1 MLELFILATVGLPVV
16 YGLVSIY
23 SRSVRREKLENQFD
37 AGGVAG
43 TREAHVAEGM
53 VYYEKGLRKRLILLV
68 YVIPIALII
77 GIAYVVNHT

>member
-1 MLELFILATVGLPVV
+1 MLELFILAAVGLPAV
-16 YGLVSIY
+16 YGFVSLY
-23 SRSVRREKLENQFD
+23 SRSVRREKLENEFD

-53 VYYEKGLRKRLILLV
+53 AHYEKGLRKRLILLV